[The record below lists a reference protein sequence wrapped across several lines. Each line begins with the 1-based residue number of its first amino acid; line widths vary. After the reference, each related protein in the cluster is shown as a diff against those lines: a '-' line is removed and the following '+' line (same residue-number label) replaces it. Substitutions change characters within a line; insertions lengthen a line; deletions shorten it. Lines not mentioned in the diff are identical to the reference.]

1 MKDLVCLLGG
11 RDFETR
17 EYKES
22 IAEDSFRLLTEGV
35 IDFMNEYT
43 FANFVLAIKSA
54 GFISS
59 KLINSQLESIIIVY
73 KEP

>member
-1 MKDLVCLLGG
+1 MKDLVSLLGG

-22 IAEDSFRLLTEGV
+22 IAEDSFRLLTDGV

-43 FANFVLAIKSA
+43 FTNFVLAIRSA
-54 GFISS
+54 GFI
-59 KLINSQLESIIIVY
+59 L
-73 KEP
+73 

>member
-1 MKDLVCLLGG
+1 MKDLVSLLGG

-22 IAEDSFRLLTEGV
+22 IEDSFRLLTDGV

-43 FANFVLAIKSA
+43 FTNFVLAIKSA
-54 GFISS
+54 GFI
-59 KLINSQLESIIIVY
+59 L
-73 KEP
+73 